1 MYTLFLYDDNTA
13 VGQQSTR
20 EEKTGHMA
28 SFYTRSLWDVPR
40 SERHIVV
47 MMKFCCKKV
56 IESRRNERKASVLIR
71 DRKRSWRMN
80 KEVDEV
86 GVSLGLFHVVLG
98 LFWLFIIP
106 GSPSHPVIVFVW
118 AKKANE
124 AILPVTTTSITSWTH
139 IPSEQI

>member
-47 MMKFCCKKV
+47 MMKFCCKK
-56 IESRRNERKASVLIR
+56 SS
-71 DRKRSWRMN
+71 
-80 KEVDEV
+80 
-86 GVSLGLFHVVLG
+86 SLDGMREK
-98 LFWLFIIP
+98 P
-106 GSPSHPVIVFVW
+106 RYS
-118 AKKANE
+118 
-124 AILPVTTTSITSWTH
+124 
-139 IPSEQI
+139 SEIGKGRGE